1 MSNLFSSFDP
11 GVILILTRIIPALTS
26 ASCDP
31 NVSITV
37 VEAGLDSSSTL
48 STNPTVT
55 RVVTRSAQTS
65 VNSSSNLS
73 SSSLVTTLAT
83 GGEAETITSTSST
96 GFSGTSYSIGDA
108 SKEYFKYIKDEGC
121 ILEQAPRRTTPDEP
135 GEYFE
140 DYMVI
145 GKQKQ

>member
-26 ASCDP
+26 ASYDS

-96 GFSGTSYSIGDA
+96 GFSTTFYSIGDDA
-108 SKEYFKYIKDEGC
+108 PYFEDEVRKQC
-121 ILEQAPRRTTPDEP
+121 ILKGKDKP

>member
-11 GVILILTRIIPALTS
+11 AVTLILTRIIPALTS

-96 GFSGTSYSIGDA
+96 GFYSIGDDVHVPF
-108 SKEYFKYIKDEGC
+108 EDEVRKQC
-121 ILEQAPRRTTPDEP
+121 ILKGKDKP